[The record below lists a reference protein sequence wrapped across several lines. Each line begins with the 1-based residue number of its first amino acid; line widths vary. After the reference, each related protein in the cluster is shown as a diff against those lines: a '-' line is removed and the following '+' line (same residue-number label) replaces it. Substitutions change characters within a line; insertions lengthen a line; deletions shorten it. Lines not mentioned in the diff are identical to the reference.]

1 VSEQPPDPELSWLD
15 QVIERLAG
23 LMNAVGLNGTRL
35 LWRWRKRRRDLGETG
50 MRTEIMVRSAKG
62 KHKMCPSCRA
72 LVPRGA
78 SKCPECEESLH
89 SVRAPGVSRLL
100 TNIIPGVTAATSLIM
115 LVNGFWFVMLI
126 MAQIKVGGGGGIFSF
141 DNVELLV
148 RFGGGLS
155 RPTLLPGGG
164 VVGGEWWRLI
174 TPVFLHAGLLHFFFN
189 SYLLIYLGPI
199 VEDIF
204 GTPRFWVI
212 YLTCGMAGSMASQLT
227 RPTITVG
234 ASGAIMGL
242 IGLLIVYAY
251 RSGGGVLGQSMKN
264 LIFRLV
270 IYSLIMSFAFNIDHR
285 NHIGGF
291 VCGAILA
298 LVVPARQF
306 RSRGEAVFWQALALV
321 GVLLVLFAFSQV
333 ALQAKLTSA

>member
-1 VSEQPPDPELSWLD
+1 
-15 QVIERLAG
+15 
-23 LMNAVGLNGTRL
+23 
-35 LWRWRKRRRDLGETG
+35 
-50 MRTEIMVRSAKG
+50 
-62 KHKMCPSCRA
+62 
-72 LVPRGA
+72 
-78 SKCPECEESLH
+78 
-89 SVRAPGVSRLL
+89 
-100 TNIIPGVTAATSLIM
+100 
-115 LVNGFWFVMLI
+115 
-126 MAQIKVGGGGGIFSF
+126 
-141 DNVELLV
+141 
-148 RFGGGLS
+148 
-155 RPTLLPGGG
+155 
-164 VVGGEWWRLI
+164 
-174 TPVFLHAGLLHFFFN
+174 
-189 SYLLIYLGPI
+189 LIYLGPI

-212 YLTCGMAGSMASQLT
+212 YLACGIAGSMASQLT

-298 LVVPARQF
+298 LIVPARQF
-306 RSRGEAVFWQALALV
+306 RSRQEAAFWQLLALAGVML
-321 GVLLVLFAFSQV
+321 VLLAFLQV
-333 ALQAKLTSA
+333 AVQAKLTSA